1 MKSLL
6 SVVPC
11 MLLGWALSLL
21 GMPLAYMFGAMAAV
35 IIASRLKISLTAPK
49 HSLTV
54 VQIVLGSSI
63 GLMVKGLPMEE
74 GEHILMLLPALLICL
89 TLQFNVGYFWFH
101 RKMGW
106 NRTEAVLGAV
116 PGALAAILVLTEH
129 SKTPPQKIVI
139 SHAIRLVILIII
151 AGIITGLNPPP
162 VTETV
167 SIAYTPDIIGWLIL
181 IAIGGYIVGILLE
194 RFHIPAPYML
204 TSLVVAIV
212 VHHLS
217 DITLKMPELLG
228 LLSMALMGMRI
239 GAYFSAFPI
248 SALISNI
255 WSSIQSVFIALT
267 VTVLVAAVTSQLMN
281 YPMHL
286 LILSWAP
293 GSMEAM
299 LFAAMAMKV
308 NVGIVMA
315 SHIIRM
321 SLLHIVSAVALIM
334 QGRRKKS

>member
-6 SVVPC
+6 SVIPC
-11 MLLGWALSLL
+11 MLLGWVLSLL
-21 GMPLAYMFGAMAAV
+21 GLPLAYMFGAMAAV
-35 IIASRLKISLTAPK
+35 IIASRLRISLTAPK

-74 GEHILMLLPALLICL
+74 GRDILMLLPALLICL
-89 TLQFNVGYFWFH
+89 ILQFNVGYFWFH

-106 NRTEAVLGAV
+106 TRTESVLGAV

-139 SHAIRLVILIII
+139 SHAIRLVVLIII

-162 VTETV
+162 VIEV
-167 SIAYTPDIIGWLIL
+167 APFSYTPGIIGWLIL
-181 IAIGGYIVGILLE
+181 IAAGGYIVGVLLE
-194 RFHIPAPYML
+194 RLHIPAPYML
-204 TSLVVAIV
+204 TSLVVAIA
-212 VHHLS
+212 VHYLS
-217 DITLKMPELLG
+217 DVTLKLPELLS
-228 LLSMALMGMRI
+228 LLSMGLMGMRI
-239 GAYFSAFPI
+239 GLYFSAFPF

-267 VTVLVAAVTSQLMN
+267 ITVLVAAVTAQVMD

-321 SLLHIVSAVALIM
+321 SLLHIVSAIALIV
-334 QGRRKKS
+334 QGRHKNS